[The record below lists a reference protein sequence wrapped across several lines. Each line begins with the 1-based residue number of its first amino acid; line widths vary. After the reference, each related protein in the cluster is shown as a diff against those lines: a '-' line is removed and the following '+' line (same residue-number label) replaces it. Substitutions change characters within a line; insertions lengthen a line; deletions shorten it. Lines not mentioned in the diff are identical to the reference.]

1 MIKRLVEKKLIHET
15 ETDSIL
21 TMIGARQVGK
31 TTLLNILKNH
41 LLKKKKIVNLFTL
54 EDKSLLSELNEH
66 PKNIFNYIDFD
77 SDKQYLLIDEIQYL
91 DDPSNF
97 LKYIYD
103 LYHEKI
109 KLIVTGSSAFYI
121 DKKYKDSLAGRKKI
135 VYIRHL
141 TFSEFLLAKKET
153 NLSKKISSFSYWN
166 KNTKLKLLNQ
176 EKDKVYWLLNEYFI
190 FGSYP
195 KIVFEKTKNEKKEYL
210 KELHLSFLQK
220 DIFEAGIK
228 NELKFYE
235 LIKLLAY
242 QSGELLNINELSNT
256 LNVSR
261 DAVENYLYV
270 LEKSFIIKII
280 RPFHKNIRK
289 ELAKMPEM
297 YFLDTGYRN
306 SILNSFDKIDSR
318 FDKGMAFETLFFNE
332 LNKQNLDS
340 INFWRTKGKNEVD
353 FIINEKFAFELKFNR
368 KKFNINK
375 YKSFVKLYPDIPL
388 KCVSYLDDN
397 TNELTITDFLS

>member
-41 LLKKKKIVNLFTL
+41 LLKKKKSVNLFTL

-166 KNTKLKLLNQ
+166 KNIKLKLLNQ

-261 DAVENYLYV
+261 DAVDNYLYV

-289 ELAKMPEM
+289 ELAKMPKM

-340 INFWRTKGKNEVD
+340 INFWRTKEKNEVD